1 MCINDLIHYTNDVIK
16 CGKINMKNIVD
27 LKWIPSTEGKNTHEI
42 LNSPY
47 YLSGNKLTFKK
58 GN

>member
-1 MCINDLIHYTNDVIK
+1 
-16 CGKINMKNIVD
+16 MKNIVD